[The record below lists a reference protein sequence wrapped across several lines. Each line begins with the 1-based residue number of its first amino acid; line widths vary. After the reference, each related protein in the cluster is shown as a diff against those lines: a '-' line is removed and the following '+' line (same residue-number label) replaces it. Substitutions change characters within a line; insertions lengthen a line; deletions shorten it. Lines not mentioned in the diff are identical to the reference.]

1 MKLALKKKKPA
12 PIIRMLGLMES
23 CTIVTV
29 LLLTLYLTLV
39 SRSLFAS
46 ALVQGQGGLEDYNL
60 ENM

>member
-1 MKLALKKKKPA
+1 
-12 PIIRMLGLMES
+12 MES